1 MLAIPILDLRGGAV
15 AHTAATREPIGAA
28 RAWALAGFRR
38 LHVTD
43 LDAAHGSGSNSSVV
57 EEIIRDAAL
66 DVQAEG
72 GVDSTEQIDRLIE
85 IGAARVILGARALAE
100 PDWLVRTAEL
110 FPGSVIV
117 ATDVHERRVST
128 RGWVRTLPL
137 DVLDVVAELSG
148 LPLGGLL
155 VISTP
160 ADRSRGNVDL
170 ALLEDIADASD
181 FPVFAA
187 GGIATMNDLR
197 ALEHRGVSAVLLGA
211 ELHSGALEPRAV
223 AQEFAE

>member
-1 MLAIPILDLRGGAV
+1 MSSASS
-15 AHTAATREPIGAA
+15 
-28 RAWALAGFRR
+28 RA
-38 LHVTD
+38 
-43 LDAAHGSGSNSSVV
+43 
-57 EEIIRDAAL
+57 
-66 DVQAEG
+66 
-72 GVDSTEQIDRLIE
+72 
-85 IGAARVILGARALAE
+85 
-100 PDWLVRTAEL
+100 
-110 FPGSVIV
+110 
-117 ATDVHERRVST
+117 
-128 RGWVRTLPL
+128 
-137 DVLDVVAELSG
+137 

-170 ALLEDIADASD
+170 ALLEDVADASD